1 MPKLVAIYGRTE
13 AALLRAIAEG
23 SEGAAPL
30 WPRHSAETGR
40 REDVVYR

>member
-23 SEGAAPL
+23 SEGP
-30 WPRHSAETGR
+30 PFGRHSAETGR

>member
-23 SEGAAPL
+23 SEGPPL
-30 WPRHSAETGR
+30 WARHSAETGR